1 MWWSM
6 KRYLRKWF
14 RICFLELSQHYLILQ
29 KLEVL
34 RQMLVGNLWISR
46 REDILIWTQESLS
59 RTKNWCPHSW
69 RLSRSRSGRKPRLC
83 NSRSRAYV
91 QLNKSR
97 MPRLGSDSPVAFVV
111 ILLVLY
117 LVQALPWS
125 ATSQAF
131 LLKLLLLFHCGSNCL
146 INYLSCLDKTILTF
160 LIKIQWK
167 TFHMHKFVDAI
178 LVIYLWRKN

>member
-83 NSRSRAYV
+83 DSRSRAYANK
-91 QLNKSR
+91 QLWSSSTN
-97 MPRLGSDSPVAFVV
+97 LECHD
-111 ILLVLY
+111 
-117 LVQALPWS
+117 LVQTALS
-125 ATSQAF
+125 RLSSSCSFCTLCKHYF
-131 LLKLLLLFHCGSNCL
+131 GVLLLRHFAEIAAPVS
-146 INYLSCLDKTILTF
+146 
-160 LIKIQWK
+160 
-167 TFHMHKFVDAI
+167 
-178 LVIYLWRKN
+178 LWL